1 MSIKVKSLDFSS
13 SIVVEIEDPHGN
25 KSRVSFKRKLSR
37 DQRLE
42 IADLTKRIE
51 SLSEQEKGEA
61 WLAYIYEQLESIEG
75 LYQAGKEI
83 TVEMIKAGDVFQS
96 VLALIQKC
104 YIVAVQ
110 NDGEESEKKDTATA

>member
-1 MSIKVKSLDFSS
+1 MSIKVRSLDFSP
-13 SIVVEIEDPHGN
+13 SIVVEVEDNEGK
-25 KSRVSFKRKLSR
+25 KSLIKFRRKLAR

-42 IADLTKRIE
+42 IADLTRAIE
-51 SLSEQEKGEA
+51 TLDEQAKGEA
-61 WLAYIYEQLESIEG
+61 WLKYIYEQLESIEG

-104 YIVAVQ
+104 YIAAVQ
-110 NDGEESEKKDTATA
+110 SDGEESEKKDGATA

>member
-1 MSIKVKSLDFSS
+1 MSIKVRSLDFSP
-13 SIVVEIEDPHGN
+13 SIVVEVEDNEGK
-25 KSRVSFKRKLSR
+25 KSLIKFRRKLAR

-42 IADLTKRIE
+42 IADLTKAIE
-51 SLSEQEKGEA
+51 TLDEQAKGEA
-61 WLAYIYEQLESIEG
+61 WLKYIYEQLESIEG

-83 TVEMIKAGDVFQS
+83 TVEMIIAGDVFQS

-110 NDGEESEKKDTATA
+110 NDGEESEKKDSATA

>member
-1 MSIKVKSLDFSS
+1 MSIKVRSLDFSP
-13 SIVVEIEDPHGN
+13 SIVVEVEDNEGK
-25 KSRVSFKRKLSR
+25 KSLIKFRRKLAR

-42 IADLTKRIE
+42 IADLTKAIE
-51 SLSEQEKGEA
+51 TLDEQAKGEA
-61 WLAYIYEQLESIEG
+61 WLKYIYEQLESIEG

-110 NDGEESEKKDTATA
+110 NDGEESEKKDSATA